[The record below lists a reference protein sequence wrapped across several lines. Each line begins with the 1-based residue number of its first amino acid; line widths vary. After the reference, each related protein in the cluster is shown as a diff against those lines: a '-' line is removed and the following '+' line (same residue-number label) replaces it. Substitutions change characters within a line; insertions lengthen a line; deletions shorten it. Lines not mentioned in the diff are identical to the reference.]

1 MQLLFLE
8 TNTET
13 NARAIDSKESEEL
26 NAERSSEMR
35 KRKRI
40 VSLNPTVTWDNGT
53 TSKVKQL
60 SDHIV
65 MRSARRK
72 IENTTA
78 SVEDTSVRSEDE
90 VSDEECAR
98 LKRESGGVTE

>member
-1 MQLLFLE
+1 MQLLFSE

-40 VSLNPTVTWDNGT
+40 VTLNPTVTWEM
-53 TSKVKQL
+53 VL
-60 SDHIV
+60 Y
-65 MRSARRK
+65 RR
-72 IENTTA
+72 
-78 SVEDTSVRSEDE
+78 
-90 VSDEECAR
+90 
-98 LKRESGGVTE
+98 